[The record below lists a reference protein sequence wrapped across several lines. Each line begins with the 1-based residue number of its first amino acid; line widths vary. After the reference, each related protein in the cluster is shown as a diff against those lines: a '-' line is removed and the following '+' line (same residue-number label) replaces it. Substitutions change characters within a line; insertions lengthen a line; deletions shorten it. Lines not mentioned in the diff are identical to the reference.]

1 LHPKSWQQYNS
12 TDHDV
17 ARLFANLVRKLY
29 NKQTNLKR
37 KSMTPTPEIEHIV
50 EQAVKIAQQ
59 KQHEYVTTEHLLLSM
74 IRFAPFRKTADS
86 FGVEVDQLDLELDA
100 YLNSLV
106 SLVKSDVETP
116 KKTQALERIFN
127 RANVQVMF
135 TGRRTLSIID
145 LYLSIMSEGNSHAQY
160 YMLKY
165 GMKKAEFVE
174 FWHKNYKPTDVKMSS
189 QQADEVLTEYCTSLT
204 ARAQKNQLEPMIG
217 RGKELEEMITVLARR
232 FKANVLMVG
241 DPGVGK
247 THIVDGLAQE
257 IHAGRVPE
265 FLKGHEVWSLEI
277 GSLLAGSKYRGEF
290 EEKFK
295 AVIAA
300 LEAKK
305 NCILFVDE
313 AHTMKGAG
321 AGSTA
326 GLDFANMLKPAI
338 TKGSLKIVASTTWEE
353 FYESFEKDRAL
364 MRRFY
369 RLAID
374 EPDANTTEQILIGLS
389 PRLEQFHNVLID
401 TEAMTTAVELANRY
415 IHDRKNPD
423 KSIDLIDAACAR
435 ERVKDQG
442 TVTITRAMIEAQ
454 LSRVTGVP
462 TDKLQN
468 ERSAKIVELES
479 NIKQKLYGQDAAV
492 DAVLDRVYIS
502 FAGISNENRPMASF
516 LFLGPTG
523 TGKTELAR
531 LLSRNLDMP
540 LLKYDMSEFQE
551 RHSVSSLIGAPPGYV
566 GFEDGSVGGGK
577 LISDIS
583 KNPFSIILFDEI
595 EKAHPDVSNI
605 LLQMLD
611 EGVLT
616 SSNGKKVNVKNS
628 IIILTSNLG
637 AAAAEGN
644 NIGFG
649 SQEKTGEDERAL
661 KEFFKPE
668 MRNRIDQIVKFS
680 KLDTLAIKK
689 VVLKFTEELKTSLA
703 NKSIRLTLT
712 EAVVDMLADKG
723 YDAKMGARPL
733 SRKIDQ
739 LIRVPLSK
747 RILFDRLSNC
757 DITADMSGNDV
768 VFDVVAHEI
777 PVVDDDGIIRF
788 PGA

>member
-1 LHPKSWQQYNS
+1 MQEN
-12 TDHDV
+12 
-17 ARLFANLVRKLY
+17 
-29 NKQTNLKR
+29 
-37 KSMTPTPEIEHIV
+37 PEIKNIIEK
-50 EQAVKIAQQ
+50 AVKIAQNLG
-59 KQHEYVTTEHLLLSM
+59 HEYVTTEHLLLSLV
-74 IRFAPFRKTADS
+74 RHAPFKKCLDT
-86 FGVEVDQLDLELDA
+86 FGVEVDQMDTEIEH
-100 YLNSLV
+100 YLV
-106 SLVKSDVETP
+106 SQIHLISSNPETQP
-116 KKTQALERIFN
+116 RRTVALERIFN

-135 TGRRTLSIID
+135 TGRRAIATID
-145 LYLSIMSEGNSHAQY
+145 MYLSIMSETNSHAHY
-160 YMLKY
+160 FLLKY
-165 GMKKAEFVE
+165 GVKKQEFVD
-174 FWHKNYKPTDVKMSS
+174 FWTKTYKAGAVELGMSNS
-189 QQADEVLTEYCTSLT
+189 QADEILTEYCENLSK
-204 ARAQKNQLEPMIG
+204 RAEKNQLEPLIG
-217 RGKELEEMITVLARR
+217 RATELQEMITVLARR

-247 THIVDGLAQE
+247 TAIIEGLAQE
-257 IHAGRVPE
+257 LQAGRVPE

-295 AVIAA
+295 AVISA
-300 LEAKK
+300 LDAKK
-305 NCILFVDE
+305 NCILFIDE

-321 AGSTA
+321 AGS
-326 GLDFANMLKPAI
+326 GSSLDFANMLKPAI
-338 TKGSLKIVASTTWEE
+338 TKGNLKVIASTTWEE

-369 RLAID
+369 RLSID
-374 EPDANTTEQILIGLS
+374 EPDATTTEQILIGLS

-401 TEAMTTAVELANRY
+401 TEAMTAAVDLANRY

-435 ERVKDQG
+435 ERVKDLG
-442 TVTITRAMIEAQ
+442 MVTITKGMIEQQ
-454 LSRVTGVP
+454 LARVTGVP

-479 NIKQKLYGQDAAV
+479 NIKQKLYGQDGAV
-492 DAVLDRVYIS
+492 DSVLERVYIN
-502 FAGISNENRPMASF
+502 FAGIANDKKPMASF

-531 LLSRNLDMP
+531 LLSENLDMK

-551 RHSVSSLIGAPPGYV
+551 RHSVSGLIGAPPGYV
-566 GFEDGSVGGGK
+566 GFEDGNVGGGK

-583 KNPFSIILFDEI
+583 KNPFSILLFDEI
-595 EKAHPDVSNI
+595 EKAHPDVTNI

-616 SSNGKKVNVKNS
+616 SSNGKKVNCKNT
-628 IIILTSNLG
+628 IIIMTSNLG
-637 AAAAEGN
+637 ARDSEAN

-649 SQEKTGEDERAL
+649 DFEKTGEDDRAL

-668 MRNRIDQIVKFS
+668 LRNRIDQIVKFS

-689 VVLKFTEELKTSLA
+689 VVVKFVDELKTSLLA
-703 NKSIRLTLT
+703 KGIRLNLS

-733 SRKIDQ
+733 GRKIDE

-747 RILFDRLSNC
+747 RILFDRLAEC
-757 DITADMSGNDV
+757 DITADLADDKV
-768 VFDVVAHEI
+768 VFDVAHNIIPAVA
-777 PVVDDDGIIRF
+777 DDGIIRF
-788 PGA
+788 PDV

>member
-1 LHPKSWQQYNS
+1 
-12 TDHDV
+12 
-17 ARLFANLVRKLY
+17 
-29 NKQTNLKR
+29 
-37 KSMTPTPEIEHIV
+37 MTPTPEIEHIV
-50 EQAVKIAQQ
+50 DQAVKIAQQ
-59 KQHEYVTTEHLLLSM
+59 KQHEYVTTEHLLLSI
-74 IRFAPFRKTADS
+74 IRFAPFRKTADA
-86 FGVEVDQLDLELDA
+86 FGVAVDQMDLELDA
-100 YLNSLV
+100 YITSLV
-106 SLVKSDVETP
+106 SLVKSNVDTP

-135 TGRRTLSIID
+135 TGRRALSVID

-174 FWHKNYKPTDVKMSS
+174 FWQKNYKPSDVKMST

-204 ARAQKNQLEPMIG
+204 ARAEKNQLEPMIG

-257 IHAGRVPE
+257 IIAGRVPE

-321 AGSTA
+321 AGSSA

-338 TKGSLKIVASTTWEE
+338 TRGSLKIVASTTWEE

-374 EPDANTTEQILIGLS
+374 EPDTATTEQILIGLS

-423 KSIDLIDAACAR
+423 KSIDIIDAACAR
-435 ERVKDQG
+435 ERVKDAG
-442 TVTITRAMIEAQ
+442 TVTITRDMIEQQVA
-454 LSRVTGVP
+454 RMTGVP

-502 FAGISNENRPMASF
+502 FAGISNEKRPMASF

-531 LLSRNLDMP
+531 LLSANLDMP

-644 NIGFG
+644 MIGFG

-661 KEFFKPE
+661 REFFKPE

-680 KLDTLAIKK
+680 RLDTLAIKK
-689 VVLKFTEELKTSLA
+689 VVLKFTQELQTSLA
-703 NKSIRLTLT
+703 NKNIRLTLT

-757 DITADMSGNDV
+757 DIAADMSGEDV